1 MKAQVRGR
9 WLVVGG
15 VVTAA
20 LTVDTWLEDNAA
32 ALGTDLVVAAAKVEY
47 KAVPRAA
54 DSAAHDALSINLE
67 RLKTRDT
74 GDVLRDPF
82 ASVPA
87 PVAKAL
93 PAGPGAGAGAAG
105 PMGAVAVAAPPG
117 APALPFTYMGKLI
130 SGQDLTVFLIQGERN
145 LIVHEGDTIDAL
157 YRVEHIAEGEI
168 TLVYLPL
175 AQRQSLAIGAA
186 P

>member
-1 MKAQVRGR
+1 MKAQARGR

-15 VVTAA
+15 LLTAA
-20 LTVDTWLEDNAA
+20 LTVDTWLGDNVAA
-32 ALGTDLVVAAAKVEY
+32 PGTDLVVAARAEFKV
-47 KAVPRAA
+47 VPRAA
-54 DSAAHDALSINLE
+54 DSAAHDALSINLD

-93 PAGPGAGAGAAG
+93 PAGPV
-105 PMGAVAVAAPPG
+105 GAVAVAAPPG

-168 TLVYLPL
+168 TLGYLPL

-186 P
+186 Q